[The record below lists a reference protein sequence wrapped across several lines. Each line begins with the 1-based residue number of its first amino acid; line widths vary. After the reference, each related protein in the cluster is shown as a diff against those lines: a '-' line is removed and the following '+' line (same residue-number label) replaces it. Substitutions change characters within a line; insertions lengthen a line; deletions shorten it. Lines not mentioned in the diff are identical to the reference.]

1 MKKVLFCLLCLVSIS
16 VQAESNY
23 SFVCNTVEHNIKR
36 CINDEVVCYV
46 YDSGWAG
53 MTKSGRGAGISCLPA
68 VKKQEPQPF
77 FIMVPKDKIK

>member
-1 MKKVLFCLLCLVSIS
+1 MKKALFCLLCLASIS
-16 VQAESNY
+16 VQAAPNY
-23 SFVCNTVEHNIKR
+23 LFVCNKVERNIER

-53 MTKSGRGAGISCLPA
+53 MTKSGRGAGISCLPV
-68 VKKQEPQPF
+68 VKEQESQPF

>member
-23 SFVCNTVEHNIKR
+23 SFVCNTVEHNIRR

-46 YDSGWAG
+46 YDSG
-53 MTKSGRGAGISCLPA
+53 RGAGISCLPA
-68 VKKQEPQPF
+68 IKKQEPQPF